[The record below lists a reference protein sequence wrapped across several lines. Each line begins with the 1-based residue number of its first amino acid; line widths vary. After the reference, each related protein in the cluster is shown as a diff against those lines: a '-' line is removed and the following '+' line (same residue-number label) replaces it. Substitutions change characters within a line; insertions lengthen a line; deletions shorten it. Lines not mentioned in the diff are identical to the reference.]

1 MKAKLWIILT
11 IMLLLS
17 GVIFAQANGALTQMG
32 GKSILQVWGNHYQR
46 GHAQGYFL
54 GEGVLEIFND
64 YYFTMVVFSSP
75 THYNYLWDYYQQ
87 HFNLH
92 PRMYSEAQGLIAGMQ
107 DAGLN
112 VYHDALQR
120 DLNADDVM
128 LVNSIVDMIQVRGA
142 FAGEDELELG
152 CASLSSWGVST
163 QQDSLLAGSS
173 VITRF
178 LDWSQNSAL
187 IANPVLVVHH
197 PSESDEQPW
206 MSFTFP
212 GLLGALTAI
221 SESGVY
227 ASLNMGSEHYAANTN
242 GVDPVLFSIRDG
254 IEKADYNGDGAHN
267 PMDVYHAIDDDLQHS
282 GTIIHTLF
290 ENSGQT
296 TSFVVE
302 TKNSATA
309 LRYYNQGGNLP
320 GNNLAATNHFR
331 VLSSGICCTRYAN
344 IQDSLYT
351 NPHVN
356 AKRQWNVLSGAAGLE
371 TNLSAIQ
378 YTPSTGIILW
388 STAIDALP
396 AYSSPAITLNKDQLF
411 SFTVSNSDDYVSQ
424 VPAGI
429 SIYPNPLKSGSSL
442 SVNSDKSISSA
453 ALYNVRGQMLAKME
467 TRGVSGSFSLSSMP
481 ENLPTGIYLLR
492 FDIAGQ
498 SPIHKKLM
506 IVK

>member
-1 MKAKLWIILT
+1 MKARILIIT
-11 IMLLLS
+11 ALLLLCAML
-17 GVIFAQANGALTQMG
+17 GAQANGHLTQMG
-32 GKSILQVWGNHYQR
+32 GKDILHVWGNHFER
-46 GHAQGYFL
+46 GHAQGYYL
-54 GEGVLEIFND
+54 GSGVLEIFND

-75 THYNYLWDYYQQ
+75 THYNYLWSYYQE
-87 HFNLH
+87 HFNQH

-112 VYHDALQR
+112 AFHAGLQR

-128 LVNSIVDMIQVRGA
+128 LVNSIVDMIQVRGS
-142 FAGEDELELG
+142 FAGDDVLELG

-187 IANPVLVVHH
+187 IANPVLIVHH

-221 SESGVY
+221 SHSGVY

-242 GVDPVLFSIRDG
+242 GVDPILFSIRDG
-254 IEKADYNGDGAHN
+254 IERTDYNADGAHN
-267 PMDVYHAIDDDLQHS
+267 PMDVFNAIDDDLQHS

-290 ENSGQT
+290 ESQGVT

-320 GNNLAATNHFR
+320 GNHLAATNHFR
-331 VLSSGICCTRYAN
+331 ALSSGICCTRYAN

-351 NPHVN
+351 NHHIN

-371 TNLSAIQ
+371 SNLSAIQ
-378 YTPSTGIILW
+378 YTPSTGKILW
-388 STAIDALP
+388 SSADIGLP
-396 AYSSPAITLNKDQLF
+396 AYLSPAITLEKDLLF
-411 SFTVSNSDDYVSQ
+411 SFSVSNQDDYLSPAQ
-424 VPAGI
+424 AGI
-429 SIYPNPLKSGSSL
+429 SLYPNPLRGGSTLSIKS
-442 SVNSDKSISSA
+442 DAKISSVA
-453 ALYNVRGQMLAKME
+453 IYNVRGQLLAKMD
-467 TRGVSGSFSLSSMP
+467 TGGKRGTFSLPAMP
-481 ENLPTGIYLLR
+481 QDLPTGIYLLR
-492 FDIAGQ
+492 FETAGQ
-498 SPIHKKLM
+498 KPLNRKLM